1 MIVDTCVWV
10 EHFRGEVDALS
21 RLCRDGRAFVHHD
34 VFGEVMLGC
43 GEERDEIVEEIRLLP
58 PIGRPSLADIEVAIK
73 SHGIACKRIGWVD
86 AVLLCTA
93 MIDVRGPSLM
103 TFDKKLLREAIRL
116 GVAFAA

>member
-10 EHFRGEVDALS
+10 DHFRREVAVLS
-21 RLCRDGRAFVHHD
+21 RLCRERRAPVHHD

-58 PIGRPSLADIEVAIK
+58 PIDRPGIKDIEEAINR
-73 SHGIACKRIGWVD
+73 HGIACKRIGWVD

-93 MIDVRGPSLM
+93 VIDDRCPTLL
-103 TFDKKLLREAIRL
+103 TFDKRLMREAIRL